1 MTFCFLQMTGV
12 FLILVG
18 GYWES
23 EGSIKLYGRL
33 RTWIDEIQY
42 APPEHPEITG
52 DPGLV
57 YLVKHQQPDL
67 PRPDFK
73 DAIAF
78 RAWQKALRKSLHSLF
93 KFSENTPLDTI
104 QAHTLSSQT
113 IDSDITRMFLTYQ
126 SYDGT
131 SIPAY
136 LFLPPSEEPQPG
148 ILVLHGHVGFY
159 EEGISQTAGLSESYQ
174 HKAAL
179 QLAQAGFVTMT
190 IEFRGFGYLGPYVN
204 TEHKLVAYNAI
215 LGGSFYKA
223 ILCQDINYALHYLQN
238 REEVDSQRIGI
249 TGVSYGGEMA
259 VTYAALDERIQA
271 VVAQGFGGRSGKQTG
286 VFGTTT
292 AQPHYCHII
301 PGHNTVLLQE
311 DLYLLLAPRPTLGIR
326 GSREHAIDPDFTEYI
341 QQAYNVLGASSQW
354 EFRIEHGGHE
364 YFVRPAIQFFQRY
377 L

>member
-1 MTFCFLQMTGV
+1 MTFCLLQAIGA
-12 FLILVG
+12 FLILIG

-23 EGSIKLYGRL
+23 EGSMKLYGRL
-33 RTWIDEIQY
+33 RTWVDESRY
-42 APPEHPEITG
+42 ASPEHPEIQG

-57 YLVKHQQPDL
+57 NLVKKQQPVL

-73 DAIAF
+73 DAAAF
-78 RAWQKALRKSLHSLF
+78 QTWQQALRRSLHSLF
-93 KFSENTPLDTI
+93 NFSENPPSATI
-104 QAHTLSSQT
+104 QVQTLSSRT
-113 IDSDITRMFLTYQ
+113 IAPDITRTFLTYQ

-131 SIPAY
+131 TIPAY
-136 LFLPPSEEPQPG
+136 LFVPSSEGPLPA
-148 ILVLHGHVGFY
+148 ILVLHGHVSIY
-159 EEGISQTAGLSESYQ
+159 EEGITQTAGLSESYQ
-174 HKAAL
+174 HQAAL
-179 QLAQAGFVTMT
+179 QLAQGGFVTMT
-190 IEFRGFGYLGPYVN
+190 IEFRGFGYLGPYMN

-223 ILCQDINYALHYLQN
+223 VLCQDINYALHYLQN
-238 REEVDSQRIGI
+238 RKEVDSQRIGI

-271 VVAQGFGGRSGKQTG
+271 VVAQGFGGKSGKQTG

-301 PGHNTVLLQE
+301 PGHNTILLQE

-326 GSREHAIDPDFTEYI
+326 GSREQAVEPVFTEHI

-354 EFRIEHGGHE
+354 EFRIEEGGHE
-364 YFVRPAIQFFQRY
+364 YFVPPAIQFFQRY